1 MYVHACVYVCVGVNV
16 CVYVCVCDT
25 VVTADYNITH
35 ETDHMTAV
43 SDLSPLCEHQS
54 GQPHTPEAGGRP
66 LAVPL
71 SLCERSL
78 KALDLI
84 AETVGSRSPRP
95 WVILI
100 DVVRFINI
108 VDGGAI

>member
-1 MYVHACVYVCVGVNV
+1 MCVCVGIYIYVCVHKCVCVCACVRVCMCVCECV

-66 LAVPL
+66 LAVPPF
-71 SLCERSL
+71 
-78 KALDLI
+78 ALR
-84 AETVGSRSPRP
+84 AWPQGT
-95 WVILI
+95 
-100 DVVRFINI
+100 
-108 VDGGAI
+108 

>member
-1 MYVHACVYVCVGVNV
+1 MCVCVCVCVGIYIYMCVYISV
-16 CVYVCVCDT
+16 CVYV
-25 VVTADYNITH
+25 H
-35 ETDHMTAV
+35 AV
-43 SDLSPLCEHQS
+43 GLLQF
-54 GQPHTPEAGGRP
+54 R
-66 LAVPL
+66 L
-71 SLCERSL
+71 SLCERGL

-100 DVVRFINI
+100 DVVRLINI

>member
-1 MYVHACVYVCVGVNV
+1 MCV

-66 LAVPL
+66 FAVPPF
-71 SLCERSL
+71 
-78 KALDLI
+78 ALR
-84 AETVGSRSPRP
+84 AWPQGT
-95 WVILI
+95 
-100 DVVRFINI
+100 
-108 VDGGAI
+108 